1 MYFKY
6 LLILCSLIFP
16 SKIFAYSFDQK
27 TSDKEITRFYDFS
40 KMPNYYLPHKYN
52 TTKKAAQIENET
64 LKVTVEPG
72 MRGSTF
78 DKEFKQTERALLGF
92 KMPINGTLYY
102 SFVVKTPEGFKS
114 VDEQFD
120 EVRTMITQV
129 KTPPATHSSSPPVAV
144 YVSDYGSAKCLEYK
158 EGPSRDTRG
167 RKNNIKQI
175 SHTVRI
181 YDLYRIDLNDRDWH
195 KIEITLRISK
205 TNGYCKIVI
214 DGQTIIEKNNLS
226 NLAGKIKY
234 LRPQIGIY
242 RDNLSYNQTVYF
254 DDLKFKFT
262 PE

>member
-144 YVSDYGSAKCLEYK
+144 YVSDYGSV
-158 EGPSRDTRG
+158 
-167 RKNNIKQI
+167 NVWNIKKVLQGT
-175 SHTVRI
+175 HVEGR
-181 YDLYRIDLNDRDWH
+181 
-195 KIEITLRISK
+195 ITLSK
-205 TNGYCKIVI
+205 YPI
-214 DGQTIIEKNNLS
+214 L
-226 NLAGKIKY
+226 
-234 LRPQIGIY
+234 
-242 RDNLSYNQTVYF
+242 
-254 DDLKFKFT
+254 
-262 PE
+262 

>member
-27 TSDKEITRFYDFS
+27 TSDKEITKFYDFS
-40 KMPNYYLPHKYN
+40 KMPNYDLPHKYN

-64 LKVTVEPG
+64 LKLTIEPG
-72 MRGSTF
+72 MRGASF
-78 DKEFKQTERALLGF
+78 DKKFKKTERAELGF

-102 SFVVKTPEGFKS
+102 SFKMKTPEGFKS

-120 EVRTMITQV
+120 EVRTMIAQV

-144 YVSDYGSAKCLEYK
+144 YVDDYGSAKCLEYK
-158 EGPSRDTRG
+158 
-167 RKNNIKQI
+167 KNGSKIKQI
-175 SHTVRI
+175 SHRVRI
-181 YDLYRIDLNDRDWH
+181 YDLYRIDLNDRGWH
-195 KIEITLRISK
+195 KIEITLRTSK

-214 DGQTIIEKNNLS
+214 DGQTIIEKSKLS
-226 NLAGKIKY
+226 NAAGKIKY
-234 LRPQIGIY
+234 LIPRIGIY
-242 RDNLSYNQTVYF
+242 RDNLNYSQTVYF
-254 DDLKFKFT
+254 DDLKIKFT